1 MNQSL
6 GEIAYNAY
14 CEARGWKSV
23 RGEPLPHWAQQD
35 PDLRVAWSKAAD
47 AVAAAIHGMTSGP
60 G

>member
-1 MNQSL
+1 MTSEQL

-23 RGEPLPHWAQQD
+23 RGDPLPHWKQQD
-35 PDLRVAWSKAAD
+35 ETLREAWSKAAD
-47 AVAAAIHGMTSGP
+47 AVAFTLRNLAAP